1 MFDWVLNLSLHMG
14 LVKNRTKSVENK
26 AMPKSMSM
34 SNDWVTKPQ
43 KRNRQI
49 FMSIRTIFW
58 PYDVFG
64 SSVTLNIIKTLREPF
79 EREVGEFEYGSP
91 AVVHS

>member
-79 EREVGEFEYGSP
+79 EREVGEFKYGSS